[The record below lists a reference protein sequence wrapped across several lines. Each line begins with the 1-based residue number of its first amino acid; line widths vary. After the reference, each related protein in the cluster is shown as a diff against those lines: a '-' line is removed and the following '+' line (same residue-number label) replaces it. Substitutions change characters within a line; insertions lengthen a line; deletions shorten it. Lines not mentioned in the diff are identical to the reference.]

1 MFRVKAHRRDLHCG
15 VIWLHA
21 ARVKL
26 LRGKSGEILIGLMRN
41 RGLENYFD
49 PQYLG
54 KIKQLH
60 ELNYIQNYLKGVH
73 LHIKSQ
79 NVMYLY
85 RAFQNVLRDYRHL

>member
-1 MFRVKAHRRDLHCG
+1 MFRVKAHRRDPHCG

-26 LRGKSGEILIGLMRN
+26 LCGKSGEILIGLTRN

-54 KIKQLH
+54 NIKQLH
-60 ELNYIQNYLKGVH
+60 ELNYIQNYLKGVY
-73 LHIKSQ
+73 LHIKPQ
-79 NVMYLY
+79 NVM
-85 RAFQNVLRDYRHL
+85 